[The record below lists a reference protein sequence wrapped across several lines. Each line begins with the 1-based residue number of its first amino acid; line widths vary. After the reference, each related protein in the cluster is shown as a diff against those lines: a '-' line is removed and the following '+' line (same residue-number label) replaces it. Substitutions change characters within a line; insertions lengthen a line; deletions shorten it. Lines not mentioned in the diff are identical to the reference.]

1 MRSFLRWAGH
11 GDFGEVYLAR
21 VRRRRRGE
29 SDPEGPI
36 VLVKAL
42 QSRPAHLQTEFAREA
57 ELHGLVPGHPS
68 VAALLAHCHEQL
80 PHLMVLEYTDWVSGG
95 LHRYTNIR
103 NTR

>member
-1 MRSFLRWAGH
+1 M
-11 GDFGEVYLAR
+11 YLAR

-29 SDPEGPI
+29 RGSSGTSDSEQPI
-36 VLVKAL
+36 VMVKAL
-42 QSRPAHLQTEFAREA
+42 QSRPPQLQTEFAREA

-95 LHRYTNIR
+95 
-103 NTR
+103 TRPSPVILIH